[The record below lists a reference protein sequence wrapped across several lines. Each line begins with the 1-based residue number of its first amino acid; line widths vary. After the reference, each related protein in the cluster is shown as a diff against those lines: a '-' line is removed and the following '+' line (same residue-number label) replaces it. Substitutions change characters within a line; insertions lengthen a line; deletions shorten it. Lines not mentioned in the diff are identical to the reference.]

1 MIAKFSVKKAYT
13 VIVGIILVIILGVV
27 AYTKMTVDLLP
38 DMELPYAVVI
48 TTYPGASPEAVE
60 TSVTK
65 PIEQAV
71 ATIDNIKNI
80 QSISSENYSMVVLEF
95 NSDTN
100 MDTATI
106 DMREKL
112 DQVSGYFDDSV
123 SNPMIMKLNPNM
135 MPVMVA
141 AVDLEGADTV
151 ELSDYVE
158 DNIVPS
164 LEGIEGVAS
173 VTTMGTVEESV
184 QVMIRKDKVKKA
196 NEKIQKALDKKF
208 EDAGKAITDGKSKI
222 SSGKS
227 QLEKGQKTAS
237 KQFAKAQIKIDDA
250 KYELLSSE
258 KEVKEAKQKL
268 EGQEK
273 ALQEQKAQLEQA
285 VQSLKELLAGYE
297 QMKANKEQLT
307 ALLTANPDD
316 AASKAQLEAIN
327 GAMTMMETQLAGQ
340 TDQNGAALT
349 FTSLP
354 SYISYLENTQTQIES
369 GLTEIAKGKT
379 KLQQAENKIN
389 KGKKQIN
396 DGYSKLKTK
405 ENETNNEMTKAQVQ
419 LEQGEQEIEEQE
431 DNLDSTKET
440 AYDNADLN
448 NIITTSMVEGI
459 LTAQNFDYPAGY
471 VTEDDVDYLVRVG
484 DKFDDVESLSDFV
497 LLDMGM
503 DDVDPIKLSDVADVV
518 AVDNSD
524 TIYTRVNNNPG
535 VILSIAKQNE
545 YSTKSVSD
553 RLSDKFD
560 ELHKQD
566 DKVSFTT
573 LMDQGMYIDLVVNS
587 VLSNLVIGAVLAVI
601 ILLFFLKDIRP
612 TGIIAVSIPVS
623 VIFAIVLMY
632 FSGITLN
639 VISLS
644 GLALGVGMLVDN
656 SIVVIENIYRLRKDG
671 YSVKEASIEGAKQMT
686 GAITASTLTTVC
698 VFLPIVFT
706 SGITRQLFTD
716 MGLTI
721 AYSLLASLIVAV
733 TFVPMVAS
741 KTFDH
746 VSEKENKTVNRISDF
761 YARHLGTILE
771 HKAIVLVGVV
781 VLLVGSAA
789 LALNRGFSFFP
800 SMDSTQM
807 SMTLTMPEGTK
818 TLRETADMSDKVI
831 DSVLEIDDVDT
842 VGAMLSG
849 SSMSMIGLGSDD
861 SIDTVSYYIECKQDK
876 KHTNDEIAKMIMD
889 KTKDYDCEIS
899 VSASTMDMSSMM
911 TEGVVVQIKGKDFD
925 ELQQLAQTVGDQ
937 LEKVE
942 GLTEIDNGLTD
953 ATPEYRLVV
962 DKDKAAEY
970 GLTVAQVY
978 QAVQGKLKE
987 SSSATTL
994 TTTSKDYP
1002 VYVKNE
1008 EQESYTLDDVKNI
1021 EIEGTKGEEKKQVKV
1036 KQIADVQDANS
1047 LASINRLN
1055 QTRYISVSAKVKDG
1069 YTTTAVSNDV
1079 KKALKK
1085 VTLPE
1090 GYSIVYDGENETVME
1105 AMNQVILM
1113 LVLALAFMYLIMV
1126 AQFQSLKGP
1135 FIIMFTIPLA
1145 FTGGFA
1151 ALFLAGK
1158 DVSIIAM
1165 IGMVMLCGVIVNNG
1179 IVFVDSVNQLREMG
1193 LEIREAIVQTGRNR
1207 LRPIVMTALTTI
1219 LGLSTMAMGIGMGA
1233 DMAQPMALVVIGG
1246 LIYGTLLTLA
1256 VVPCIYELFY
1266 HEKKSEKRKDSL
1278 QIEQKM

>member
-158 DNIVPS
+158 NNIAPS

-297 QMKANKEQLT
+297 QMKTNKDQLS
-307 ALLTANPDD
+307 ALLAVNPDD

-327 GAMTMMETQLAGQ
+327 GAMTTMETQLASQ

-459 LTAQNFDYPAGY
+459 LAAQNFDYPAGY

-524 TIYTRVNNNPG
+524 TIYTRVNDNPG

-601 ILLFFLKDIRP
+601 ILLFFLMDIRP
-612 TGIIAVSIPVS
+612 T
-623 VIFAIVLMY
+623 
-632 FSGITLN
+632 
-639 VISLS
+639 
-644 GLALGVGMLVDN
+644 
-656 SIVVIENIYRLRKDG
+656 
-671 YSVKEASIEGAKQMT
+671 
-686 GAITASTLTTVC
+686 
-698 VFLPIVFT
+698 
-706 SGITRQLFTD
+706 
-716 MGLTI
+716 
-721 AYSLLASLIVAV
+721 
-733 TFVPMVAS
+733 
-741 KTFDH
+741 
-746 VSEKENKTVNRISDF
+746 
-761 YARHLGTILE
+761 
-771 HKAIVLVGVV
+771 
-781 VLLVGSAA
+781 
-789 LALNRGFSFFP
+789 
-800 SMDSTQM
+800 
-807 SMTLTMPEGTK
+807 
-818 TLRETADMSDKVI
+818 
-831 DSVLEIDDVDT
+831 
-842 VGAMLSG
+842 
-849 SSMSMIGLGSDD
+849 
-861 SIDTVSYYIECKQDK
+861 
-876 KHTNDEIAKMIMD
+876 
-889 KTKDYDCEIS
+889 
-899 VSASTMDMSSMM
+899 
-911 TEGVVVQIKGKDFD
+911 
-925 ELQQLAQTVGDQ
+925 EL
-937 LEKVE
+937 
-942 GLTEIDNGLTD
+942 
-953 ATPEYRLVV
+953 
-962 DKDKAAEY
+962 
-970 GLTVAQVY
+970 
-978 QAVQGKLKE
+978 
-987 SSSATTL
+987 
-994 TTTSKDYP
+994 
-1002 VYVKNE
+1002 
-1008 EQESYTLDDVKNI
+1008 
-1021 EIEGTKGEEKKQVKV
+1021 
-1036 KQIADVQDANS
+1036 
-1047 LASINRLN
+1047 
-1055 QTRYISVSAKVKDG
+1055 
-1069 YTTTAVSNDV
+1069 
-1079 KKALKK
+1079 
-1085 VTLPE
+1085 
-1090 GYSIVYDGENETVME
+1090 
-1105 AMNQVILM
+1105 
-1113 LVLALAFMYLIMV
+1113 
-1126 AQFQSLKGP
+1126 
-1135 FIIMFTIPLA
+1135 
-1145 FTGGFA
+1145 
-1151 ALFLAGK
+1151 
-1158 DVSIIAM
+1158 
-1165 IGMVMLCGVIVNNG
+1165 
-1179 IVFVDSVNQLREMG
+1179 
-1193 LEIREAIVQTGRNR
+1193 
-1207 LRPIVMTALTTI
+1207 
-1219 LGLSTMAMGIGMGA
+1219 
-1233 DMAQPMALVVIGG
+1233 
-1246 LIYGTLLTLA
+1246 
-1256 VVPCIYELFY
+1256 
-1266 HEKKSEKRKDSL
+1266 
-1278 QIEQKM
+1278 